1 MKRIQIILGS
11 SSDLPQCL
19 EGLRHFQW
27 RMSIGDVYVRGVRIN
42 SIHRNTLAALMY
54 ITWMWILRWF
64 GRVHILII
72 GAGMANQLT
81 GTSEAFLRYFLRSD
95 KLAVI
100 GVAFAGK
107 TKEATLAAE
116 LSITQVPGSQVIFQN
131 FVGPDGF
138 LEACKYAINVPLPKI
153 KLPAAKP
160 TANFTFKQA
169 VLIAEGKK

>member
-19 EGLRHFQW
+19 EGLRHLQW
-27 RMSIGDVYVRGVRIN
+27 RMSIGDVYIRGVRIN
-42 SIHRNTLAALMY
+42 SIHRNTLAALWY
-54 ITWMWILRWF
+54 ITWMWILNWF

-95 KLAVI
+95 KLTVI

-107 TKEATLAAE
+107 TEEATLAAE
-116 LSITQVPGSQVIFQN
+116 LSITQVPGSQVVFHG

-153 KLPAAKP
+153 KLPAKKP
-160 TANFTFKQA
+160 TANFTFERAIQ
-169 VLIAEGKK
+169 LAEEKK